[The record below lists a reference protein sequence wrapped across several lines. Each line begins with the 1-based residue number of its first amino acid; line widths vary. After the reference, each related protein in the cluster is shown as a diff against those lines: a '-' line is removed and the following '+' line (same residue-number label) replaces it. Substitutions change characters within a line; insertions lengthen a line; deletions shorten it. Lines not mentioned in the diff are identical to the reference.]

1 MKTVIITGASSSIGL
16 AVALELAQKQANI
29 IGIGHDPKRSE
40 LALEQIRAA
49 APGVN
54 VRFLNAD
61 LMQQRE
67 VLRVAA
73 ELSNVLTN
81 EFGGK
86 LDALISNAGCVR
98 SWYTTTEEG
107 YEQQFALNHLAG
119 FLLTQ
124 QLLPF
129 LKRANGRV
137 ILTGSGSHKHMRMR
151 WKDVM
156 FSNGYNPLLAYKQS
170 KLCNMLFARGL
181 NNRYFAD
188 GIHAYVVDPGLVCTD
203 IGNKNTGAL
212 VNWIWK
218 LRKKHGV
225 CADVPAKTYVHLIEA
240 EPAPQDLYFY
250 LCKPN
255 RYSRQVT
262 KENADR
268 LFALSERL
276 CGITYPTHIQTK
288 EESV

>member
-1 MKTVIITGASSSIGL
+1 MKTVIITGASSGIGL
-16 AVALELAQKQANI
+16 AAAVELAKKQVNI
-29 IGIGHDPKRSE
+29 IGIGHNPKHSE

-49 APGVN
+49 APGAN
-54 VRFLNAD
+54 ARFLNAD

-67 VLRVAA
+67 VLRVADEIA
-73 ELSNVLTN
+73 NLLTS
-81 EFGGK
+81 EFNGT
-86 LDALISNAGCVR
+86 LDALINNAGCVR

-119 FLLTQ
+119 FLLTH

-129 LKRANGRV
+129 LQRAGGRV
-137 ILTGSGSHKHMRMR
+137 IQTGSGSHKHMRMR
-151 WKDVM
+151 WNDVM
-156 FSNGYNPLLAYKQS
+156 LSGGYNPLTAYKQS
-170 KLCNMLFARGL
+170 KLSNMLFARGL
-181 NNRYFAD
+181 NNRYRAE

-225 CADVPAKTYVHLIEA
+225 CPEVPAKTYVYLVEA

-255 RYSRQVT
+255 RYSREVT

-268 LFALSERL
+268 LFKLSEQL
-276 CGITYPTHIQTK
+276 CGIRYPERILAR
-288 EESV
+288 EE

>member
-1 MKTVIITGASSSIGL
+1 MKTVIITGASSGIGL
-16 AVALELAQKQANI
+16 AVALELAPKQANLLC
-29 IGIGHDPKRSE
+29 IGHDPKRSE

-54 VRFLNAD
+54 ARFINAD

-73 ELSNVLTN
+73 ELSMILAN

-137 ILTGSGSHKHMRMR
+137 ILTGSESHKHMKMR
-151 WKDVM
+151 WNDVM
-156 FSNGYNPLLAYKQS
+156 LSSGYNPLIAYKQS

-181 NNRYFAD
+181 NNRYHTE

-225 CADVPAKTYVHLIEA
+225 RPDIPAKTYVHLIET

-255 RYSRQVT
+255 RYSREVT

-276 CGITYPTHIQTK
+276 CGLRYPERISK
-288 EESV
+288 EGSGI